1 MLFFACEIKV
11 STAFLLARLVEP
23 RTSAQTESRVLS
35 SLQLRCYSLVHK
47 LYRDRT
53 QVDPRLQLLLI
64 MVPIEETAVNC
75 AKSITGLFVRALTLF
90 NDDLLNHKLT
100 GTLFQYVLDVPHLKL
115 SPRC

>member
-1 MLFFACEIKV
+1 
-11 STAFLLARLVEP
+11 
-23 RTSAQTESRVLS
+23 
-35 SLQLRCYSLVHK
+35 
-47 LYRDRT
+47 
-53 QVDPRLQLLLI
+53 